1 MSDKV
6 VLKYTP
12 ANPGDHLRA
21 VPQRDLTEADMQYI
35 EPSQL
40 RNMTVPGPSGKAM
53 YTPVE
58 EKEEPPKTEKPKRES
73 AKAKKEREAAE
84 KAAAE
89 QAEAD
94 AKAAAANEQ
103 NAAQEGAEEA

>member
-12 ANPGDHLRA
+12 AQPGDFLRA

-53 YTPVE
+53 YTPV
-58 EKEEPPKTEKPKRES
+58 
-73 AKAKKEREAAE
+73 KA
-84 KAAAE
+84 
-89 QAEAD
+89 
-94 AKAAAANEQ
+94 AKAASDAKGDEKS
-103 NAAQEGAEEA
+103 